1 MFTLTVCLHHII
13 GHCLETN
20 SPGFQLLQDNCITGL
35 VSFIHSLIHSS
46 FGTFIHSAVCCPSL
60 PAVIYSVELERQAAE
75 YWVISAFLSRHSMPH
90 ESLQL
95 KEKRSQ
101 GSICIHVPVSV
112 VYILYVYAG
121 ATIIFV
127 MLLAVHN
134 SERTSLN
141 IVISISTLTRCI
153 VYQEAHPYGSHIT
166 RNYIIFCR

>member
-1 MFTLTVCLHHII
+1 MFTLTVCLHH
-13 GHCLETN
+13 CLETN
-20 SPGFQLLQDNCITGL
+20 WPGFQLLQDNCITGL

-46 FGTFIHSAVCCPSL
+46 FGAFIHSAVCCPSL
-60 PAVIYSVELERQAAE
+60 PAVIDSVELERQAAE
-75 YWVISAFLSRHSMPH
+75 YWVISAFLSRHSTPH

-112 VYILYVYAG
+112 VYVLYVYAG

-141 IVISISTLTRCI
+141 IVISISTLTR
-153 VYQEAHPYGSHIT
+153 YTGGPPPPYDSHIT